1 MASTYEVNIE
11 DVEPMSR
18 TYQYRKVMKPMLER
32 KRRARINKCLDELKD
47 LMVGALQSEGE
58 TITKLEKADVLELT
72 VRHLRKLKQHHAL
85 ALPSPQ
91 QSHEKFRSGF
101 THCAN
106 EVSRF
111 VSGAPGVDIH
121 VSARLLSHLGGC
133 ISQLDKMGAP
143 PSHTVTSTTTTTV
156 PQAPMTPPTP
166 ANLKSTVTVP
176 ISITVPRAVYNT
188 PPASPEAQSPV
199 SVSQVSP
206 QPTSV
211 SPAPVNVTKPV
222 VVLAH
227 RRMPIPAEGPIWRPF

>member
-1 MASTYEVNIE
+1 MPLFCAV
-11 DVEPMSR
+11 
-18 TYQYRKVMKPMLER
+18 
-32 KRRARINKCLDELKD
+32 LDAGLGS
-47 LMVGALQSEGE
+47 LLVRVVFIMFRQALYYVISSVAC
-58 TITKLEKADVLELT
+58 KYNDPWCHW
-72 VRHLRKLKQHHAL
+72 HLRKLKQHHAL

-111 VSGAPGVDIH
+111 VSGCPGVDIH

-143 PSHTVTSTTTTTV
+143 VGPTVTAHTTTTV
-156 PQAPMTPPTP
+156 PPAPMTPPTP
-166 ANLKSTVTVP
+166 AALKNAVTVP

-188 PPASPEAQSPV
+188 PPASPEAP
-199 SVSQVSP
+199 SQVSP

-211 SPAPVNVTKPV
+211 SPAPPTATTKPV
-222 VVLAH
+222 VVLDH
-227 RRMPIPAEGPIWRPF
+227 HKQVPTPVEGPVWRPW